1 MGGGTMKLLKLYKYR
16 QEARTLMDLLK
27 ENNISYEERKL
38 TPTEVFVD
46 PEDFE
51 KAKGILEENKQII
64 QASSEKWFAVTTA
77 PDEVTAEIIKSSL
90 DSEDIPC
97 VLKGLA
103 VPYGEPIIMGQGGVV
118 PMEVLVPESRY
129 DRAKVI
135 IESHLDDEA
144 EAGYNEEQRE
154 KREQEE
160 QE

>member
-1 MGGGTMKLLKLYKYR
+1 MKLLKLYKYR

-27 ENNISYEERKL
+27 ENDISYEERKL
-38 TPTEVFVD
+38 TPTEVYVD
-46 PEDFE
+46 AEDFE
-51 KAKGILEENKQII
+51 KAKAVLEENRQII

-90 DSEDIPC
+90 DSEEIPC

-118 PMEVLVPESRY
+118 PMEVLVPESCY
-129 DRAKVI
+129 ERAKEI

-144 EAGYNEEQRE
+144 ESRYEESE
-154 KREQEE
+154 KHQED
-160 QE
+160 

>member
-27 ENNISYEERKL
+27 ENDISYEERKL
-38 TPTEVFVD
+38 TPTEVYVD
-46 PEDFE
+46 AEDFE
-51 KAKGILEENKQII
+51 KAKAVLEENRQII

-90 DSEDIPC
+90 DSEEIPC

-118 PMEVLVPESRY
+118 PMEVLVPESCY
-129 DRAKVI
+129 ERAKEI

-144 EAGYNEEQRE
+144 ESNYEES
-154 KREQEE
+154 EE
-160 QE
+160 HKED

>member
-1 MGGGTMKLLKLYKYR
+1 MKLLKLYKYR

-27 ENNISYEERKL
+27 ENDISYEERKL

-51 KAKGILEENKQII
+51 KAKKIIDENRQLI
-64 QASSEKWFAVTTA
+64 QASSEKWYAVTTA

-90 DSEDIPC
+90 DTVDIPC

-118 PMEVLVPESRY
+118 PMEVLVPESCY
-129 DRAKVI
+129 DRAKEI
-135 IESHLDDEA
+135 IETHLDEEADEA
-144 EAGYNEEQRE
+144 FVEEE
-154 KREQEE
+154 KEE
-160 QE
+160 KE

>member
-1 MGGGTMKLLKLYKYR
+1 MKLLKLYKYR

-27 ENNISYEERKL
+27 ENDISYEERKL
-38 TPTEVFVD
+38 TPTEVYVD
-46 PEDFE
+46 AEDFE
-51 KAKGILEENKQII
+51 KAKAVLEENRQII

-118 PMEVLVPESRY
+118 PMEILVPESCY
-129 DRAKVI
+129 ERAKEI

-144 EAGYNEEQRE
+144 ESSYEENEENKE
-154 KREQEE
+154 D
-160 QE
+160 

>member
-27 ENNISYEERKL
+27 ENDISYEERKL

-46 PEDFE
+46 AEDFE
-51 KAKGILEENKQII
+51 KAKAVLEENKQII

-90 DSEDIPC
+90 DSEEIPC

-118 PMEVLVPESRY
+118 PMEVLVPESCY
-129 DRAKVI
+129 ERAKEI

-144 EAGYNEEQRE
+144 ESRYEESE
-154 KREQEE
+154 KHQED
-160 QE
+160 

>member
-27 ENNISYEERKL
+27 ENDISYEERKL

-51 KAKGILEENKQII
+51 KAQAILEENRQII

-118 PMEVLVPESRY
+118 PMEVLVPESCYEEAQKLIEHHLEDFEDDKKRQ
-129 DRAKVI
+129 AK
-135 IESHLDDEA
+135 D
-144 EAGYNEEQRE
+144 
-154 KREQEE
+154 
-160 QE
+160 